1 MIISRAP
8 YRISLFGGST
18 DYPSYYSK
26 YEALL
31 LGFTINHYCTTIIR
45 HVPPILNNKYILKYS
60 KTEKT
65 DESKLIEH
73 DGCRGL
79 VQFYNVPSIEIDILD
94 DLPARTGIGSSSS
107 FIVAGATGI
116 CTLFGYK
123 STKKQLALDAINI
136 ERKLLKEPGGIQ
148 DQIWASYGG
157 MNSIRIRQNG
167 DFIVKPLPIS
177 DEFKEE
183 LNKHLLLFYTGEQ
196 RQSFDL
202 AQSHDTMN
210 GYKTDVHNIAYEA
223 LGAFTSEDIQQ
234 IGNLLNESWLAK
246 KKIAKNITSDNID
259 KIYSYA
265 ITHGAIGGKLL
276 GSGTSGF
283 MVFIVIDK
291 TKEFIECMEQCNLIH
306 VNYGLDNQGAT
317 II

>member
-1 MIISRAP
+1 
-8 YRISLFGGST
+8 
-18 DYPSYYSK
+18 
-26 YEALL
+26 
-31 LGFTINHYCTTIIR
+31 
-45 HVPPILNNKYILKYS
+45 
-60 KTEKT
+60 
-65 DESKLIEH
+65 
-73 DGCRGL
+73 
-79 VQFYNVPSIEIDILD
+79 
-94 DLPARTGIGSSSS
+94 
-107 FIVAGATGI
+107 
-116 CTLFGYK
+116 
-123 STKKQLALDAINI
+123 
-136 ERKLLKEPGGIQ
+136 LLKEPGGIQ

-283 MVFIVIDK
+283 M
-291 TKEFIECMEQCNLIH
+291 
-306 VNYGLDNQGAT
+306 
-317 II
+317 